1 VTQGPCGDSC
11 FARWYNLPLSALG
24 IRLSNTE
31 TFIQAAGAWFLHSGI
46 QTDSGGVARYYRSDA
61 GKYARVSNE
70 ITGYTVSILLFLY
83 ERTSETPYLE
93 AALRAARFL
102 TRSAWDSR
110 LGTFPFEHA
119 SNGDG
124 GSALAYFFD
133 CGIIV
138 RALLSAWRISNEPEF
153 RDAGIAGGRSMLS
166 DFRARDAIHP
176 ILALPEKRPLPYE
189 PRWSASPGCYQLKSA
204 LAWRELFEGTG
215 DTTFLHAYESV
226 VQRALETEEK
236 FLPGE
241 TNLEKIMDRLHPY
254 IYFLEGLVPLLDR
267 SDCTAVFQKGLDRVS
282 KYLTEIAPLFVRS
295 DVCAQLLRAR
305 LYGESIA
312 GIPLDVCAAEREASQ
327 ASSFQAA
334 SDDPRL
340 AGGFWF
346 GRKANQPLPFVNPVS
361 TAFCLQ
367 ALALWE
373 DRRNSSFEARRQ
385 PLI

>member
-1 VTQGPCGDSC
+1 MHDGCGDSSS
-11 FARWYNLPLSALG
+11 ARCYNQHLSALG
-24 IRLSNTE
+24 IGLSNTE
-31 TFIQAAGAWFLHSGI
+31 TFIQAAGSWFLHSGI
-46 QTDSGGVARYYRSDA
+46 QADSGGVARYYRSDTDN
-61 GKYARVSNE
+61 YARVSTE

-83 ERTSETPYLE
+83 ERTSETAYLE

-102 TRSAWDSR
+102 TRRAWDSH
-110 LGTFPFEHA
+110 LGTFPFERW

-124 GSALAYFFD
+124 GPALAYFFD

-138 RALLSAWRISNEPEF
+138 CGLLSAWRISNEPEF
-153 RDAGIAGGRSMLS
+153 LDTAIAGGRSMLS

-176 ILALPEKRPLPYE
+176 ILALPEKRPLAYE

-204 LAWRELFEGTG
+204 LAWRELFEATG
-215 DTTFLHAYESV
+215 DATFLRAYESV
-226 VQRALETEEK
+226 VERALETEGE

-241 TNLEKIMDRLHPY
+241 SNLEKIMDRLHAY
-254 IYFLEGLVPLLDR
+254 TYFLEGLTPLLAR
-267 SDCTAVFQKGLDRVS
+267 SDCADAFGKGLVRVS
-282 KYLTEIAPLFVRS
+282 KYLGEIAPLFVRS
-295 DVCAQLLRAR
+295 DVYAQLLRAR

-312 GIPLDVCAAEREASQ
+312 GIPLDVCAAEHEASQ

-334 SDDPRL
+334 SDDRRL

-346 GRKANQPLPFVNPVS
+346 GRKANQALPFVNPVS